1 MTRTECLDAAKTYIC
16 TDRNNQY
23 GEPEN
28 NFSVIARLWEVYLRE
43 QIRKVAQPTERK
55 GIVTICLEDVELLPQ
70 DVAAMMVLFKVAR
83 EATAKVSKADSWAD
97 LCGYGAIG
105 CELTTEISNG

>member
-1 MTRTECLDAAKTYIC
+1 MTRAECLDAAKTYIC

-28 NFSVIARLWEVYLRE
+28 NFSVIGRLWEVYLRE

-83 EATAKVSKADSWAD
+83 ELTAKVSKADNFVD
-97 LCGYGAIG
+97 LAGYAACG
-105 CELTTEISNG
+105 CELATVGDKT

>member
-1 MTRTECLDAAKTYIC
+1 MNREMCLDEAKKCVC
-16 TDRNNQY
+16 TDRNSQY

-28 NFSVIARLWEVYLRE
+28 NFSVIGRLWETYLRE

-105 CELTTEISNG
+105 CELATESTNG